1 MKDVLFDCPYA
12 ACIHPRCL
20 TEGGTAVCY
29 PLCAAEDWRVRQDIA
44 RRAPVRPRA
53 TKDVRRKDLEQL

>member
-29 PLCAAEDWRVRQDIA
+29 PLCAAEESMARSIA
-44 RRAPVRPRA
+44 AASIPVRPRA
-53 TKDVRRKDLEQL
+53 RKIRRKDLEAR